1 MIIMDIENTRRL
13 LEEILNYSL
22 YTDDNLSTELKSKLN
37 DITTSINQN
46 ADKINFLKRLEQY
59 RSNNNAYAFDRYL
72 SIIINKLELATQE
85 KLTLLNLDIP
95 YYQTLG
101 LWNKLNTPTK
111 LNYLDSKNFLSKL
124 DIKRINYTINN
135 KKDMLEKLVN
145 PIIKKIPENSLILND
160 LPKDL
165 ITKKELF
172 SKLCDNVITN
182 YINKYYYLGTDLNK
196 LINTGIIRY
205 AKNYSI
211 TLYNLDKDTLMKS
224 LNNTPTILTKLNPEL
239 TLKLIDK
246 DYLASLLT
254 HNFSRNLNST
264 IKELNMLNNNNTKYL
279 TPDYLEKCPN
289 NSIYLYS
296 PDNKLLNLFKSNY
309 TYLLKLHNDTLVYLV
324 NNKFS
329 EEERVTLLRN
339 QNFIN
344 NLPDNYLEAIINKM
358 TFPNVFNMLQ
368 NITILSKMKNINVSL
383 RAYDKIFIT
392 GYLDSPALVNITN
405 NKMLNNMFNLISP
418 LEASKYLSYP
428 YIYTKLKTYD
438 IVNILINSKLNIYT
452 DTPKLLKVLRLDEI
466 KYYLNK
472 LINNDNIRYDL
483 LFNDYTLK
491 TILGINISLSNEEK
505 EDIKYL
511 YDLILIRGNTTLEC
525 NTNDLESFKS
535 IVASYHLFDLTKTK
549 ELYENGN
556 QYNSL
561 EEVNKIGT
569 SFVSY
574 FFKNFNDQIKIDE
587 ILSIITSKDFKNPKL
602 ITLVNKMNT
611 YKYSNISSTK
621 EVLKS
626 YLEYSKISD
635 SYAYQTIKTFLINYN
650 NYLEEYQTRMYA
662 KRFLKIK
669 YQNYRLKDS
678 LYYAYQEKYT
688 KEFIKLKKLEAF
700 TSFLSDEKSYSTWF
714 IKDNTNLI
722 NTLND
727 YLSRYNYKLDITLDK
742 IIKPFLKGISISDI
756 ISNLGY
762 NRPAYYEI
770 IKYERIEKI
779 KLTKINNKLK
789 GILKKF
795 NNADKIILLNYL
807 AYGIIP
813 SIEIDKDTLIS
824 LNKYK
829 QTITNFNGKV
839 NVNKIELKL
848 DYISIINLTNDLEL
862 KNYSKVY
869 METINII
876 NYFKGLANRYIGT
889 EVVKQAYKDEYIKGL
904 NDYIMPINSSD
915 SDIVLIKHKMY
926 LDKFKMLFSKISL
939 EKEIK
944 LSEEVKNRLIAIIPY
959 LIDNYFIDLTYNY
972 SVLFKN
978 NITLEDINN
987 WNKIIAL
994 FGQKN

>member
-1 MIIMDIENTRRL
+1 MIIMDMENTRRL
-13 LEEILNYSL
+13 LEEILSYSL

-37 DITTSINQN
+37 SIITFLNQN
-46 ADKINFLKRLEQY
+46 TDKINFLKRLEQY

-72 SIIINKLELATQE
+72 SIIINKLELTTTE
-85 KLTLLNLDIP
+85 KLNLLNLDIP

-165 ITKKELF
+165 ITKKDLF

-182 YINKYYYLGTDLNK
+182 YINKYYYLGSDLNK
-196 LINTGIIRY
+196 LINTGLIRY

-224 LNNTPTILTKLNPEL
+224 LNITPTILAKLNPEL
-239 TLKLIDK
+239 TIKLIDK

-254 HNFSRNLNST
+254 HNFSHNLNNT
-264 IKELNMLNNNNTKYL
+264 IKELNMLSNNNTKYL
-279 TPDYLEKCPN
+279 TRDYLEKCPN

-296 PDNKLLNLFKSNY
+296 PDDKLLNLFKNNY

-329 EEERVTLLRN
+329 EEERVSLLRN
-339 QNFIN
+339 QNFVN

-392 GYLDSPALVNITN
+392 GYLDSPALVNITD
-405 NKMLNNMFNLISP
+405 NKMLNNMFSLISP
-418 LEASKYLSYP
+418 IETSKYLSYP
-428 YIYTKLKTYD
+428 YIYTKFKTYD

-452 DTPKLLKVLRLDEI
+452 DSPKLLKVLRLDEI

-472 LINNDNIRYDL
+472 LISNDAIRYDL

-491 TILGINISLSNEEK
+491 TILGINISLSSEEK

-525 NTNDLESFKS
+525 NTSDLESFKS
-535 IVASYHLFDLTKTK
+535 IIASYHLFGLTKTK

-574 FFKNFNDQIKIDE
+574 FFKNFNDQINIEE

-602 ITLVNKMNT
+602 ITLINKMNT
-611 YKYSNISSTK
+611 YKYSNITNTK
-621 EVLKS
+621 EVLKN
-626 YLEYSKISD
+626 YLEYSKISKEN
-635 SYAYQTIKTFLINYN
+635 AYQTIKTFLINYN
-650 NYLEEYQTRMYA
+650 NYLEEYQMGMYA

-700 TSFLSDEKSYSTWF
+700 TSFLSDNKSYSTWF

-862 KNYSKVY
+862 KNYSKIY
-869 METINII
+869 IETINII
-876 NYFKGLANRYIGT
+876 NYFKGLASRYIGT
-889 EVVKQAYKDEYIKGL
+889 DVVKQAYKDEYLKGL

-915 SDIVLIKHKMY
+915 EDIVLIKHKMY
-926 LDKFKMLFSKISL
+926 LDKFKMLFSKVSL
-939 EKEIK
+939 DKEIK
-944 LSEEVKNRLIAIIPY
+944 LDSKIQNRLIEIIPY
-959 LIDNYFIDLTYNY
+959 LIDNYFTDLTYNY
-972 SVLFKN
+972 SVLFKSD
-978 NITLEDINN
+978 ITLENIND

>member
-1 MIIMDIENTRRL
+1 MIIMDMENTRRL
-13 LEEILNYSL
+13 LEEILSYSL

-37 DITTSINQN
+37 SIITFLNQN
-46 ADKINFLKRLEQY
+46 TDKINFLKRLEQY

-72 SIIINKLELATQE
+72 SIIINKLELTTTE
-85 KLTLLNLDIP
+85 KLNLLNLDIP

-165 ITKKELF
+165 ITKKDLF
-172 SKLCDNVITN
+172 SKLCDSVITN
-182 YINKYYYLGTDLNK
+182 YINKYYYLGSDLNK
-196 LINTGIIRY
+196 LINTGLIRY

-224 LNNTPTILTKLNPEL
+224 LNITPTILAKLNPEL
-239 TLKLIDK
+239 TIKLIDK

-254 HNFSRNLNST
+254 HNFSHNLNNT
-264 IKELNMLNNNNTKYL
+264 IKELNMLSNNNTKYL
-279 TPDYLEKCPN
+279 THDYLEKCPN

-296 PDNKLLNLFKSNY
+296 PDDKLLNLFKNNY

-329 EEERVTLLRN
+329 EEERVSLLRN
-339 QNFIN
+339 QNFVN

-392 GYLDSPALVNITN
+392 GYLDSPALVNITD
-405 NKMLNNMFNLISP
+405 NKMLNNMFSLISP
-418 LEASKYLSYP
+418 IETSKYLSYP
-428 YIYTKLKTYD
+428 YIYTKFKTYD

-452 DTPKLLKVLRLDEI
+452 DSPKLLKVLRLDEI

-472 LINNDNIRYDL
+472 LISNDAIRYDL

-491 TILGINISLSNEEK
+491 TILGINISLSSEEK

-525 NTNDLESFKS
+525 NTSDLESFKS
-535 IVASYHLFDLTKTK
+535 IIASYHLFGLTKTK

-574 FFKNFNDQIKIDE
+574 FFKNFNDQINIEE

-602 ITLVNKMNT
+602 ITLINKMNT
-611 YKYSNISSTK
+611 YKYSNITNTK
-621 EVLKS
+621 EVLKN
-626 YLEYSKISD
+626 YLEYSKISKEN
-635 SYAYQTIKTFLINYN
+635 AYQTIKTFLINYN
-650 NYLEEYQTRMYA
+650 NYLEEYQMGIYA

-669 YQNYRLKDS
+669 YQNYRLKDN

-700 TSFLSDEKSYSTWF
+700 SSFLSDNKSYSTWF

-770 IKYERIEKI
+770 IKYERSEKI

-807 AYGIIP
+807 AYGLTPNII
-813 SIEIDKDTLIS
+813 IDKETLVR

-862 KNYSKVY
+862 KNYSKIY
-869 METINII
+869 IETINII
-876 NYFKGLANRYIGT
+876 NYFKGLASKYIST
-889 EVVKQAYKDEYIKGL
+889 DIIKQVYKDEYIKGL

-915 SDIVLIKHKMY
+915 NDIVLIKHKMY

-944 LSEEVKNRLIAIIPY
+944 LSEEVKNRLIEIIPY

-978 NITLEDINN
+978 NTTLEDINN

>member
-1 MIIMDIENTRRL
+1 MDIENTRRL

-22 YTDDNLSTELKSKLN
+22 YTDDNLNTELKSKLN
-37 DITTSINQN
+37 NITTSINQN

-165 ITKKELF
+165 ITKKDLF

-182 YINKYYYLGTDLNK
+182 YINKYYYLGSDLNK
-196 LINTGIIRY
+196 LINTGLIRY

-211 TLYNLDKDTLMKS
+211 TLYNLDKDTLMKA
-224 LNNTPTILTKLNPEL
+224 LNITPTILTKLNPEL
-239 TLKLIDK
+239 TIKLIDK

-254 HNFSRNLNST
+254 HNFSRNLNNT
-264 IKELNMLNNNNTKYL
+264 VKELNMLSNNNTKYL
-279 TPDYLEKCPN
+279 TRDYLEKCPN

-296 PDNKLLNLFKSNY
+296 PDDKLLNLFKSNY

-329 EEERVTLLRN
+329 EEERVSLLRN
-339 QNFIN
+339 QNFVN

-368 NITILSKMKNINVSL
+368 NITILGKMKNINVSL

-392 GYLDSPALVNITN
+392 GYLDSPALVNITD
-405 NKMLNNMFNLISP
+405 NKMLNNMFSLISP
-418 LEASKYLSYP
+418 IETSKYLSYP

-472 LINNDNIRYDL
+472 LISNDNIRYDL

-535 IVASYHLFDLTKTK
+535 IVASYHLFGLTKTK

-569 SFVSY
+569 SLVSY
-574 FFKNFNDQIKIDE
+574 FFKNFNDQIDIDE
-587 ILSIITSKDFKNPKL
+587 ILSIITTKDFKNPKL

-611 YKYSNISSTK
+611 YKYSNITSTK

-742 IIKPFLKGISISDI
+742 IINPFLEGISICDI

-770 IKYERIEKI
+770 IKYEKSEKI

-795 NNADKIILLNYL
+795 NSADKIILLNYL

-813 SIEIDKDTLIS
+813 SIEIDKDTLIN

-862 KNYSKVY
+862 KNYSKIY
-869 METINII
+869 IETINII
-876 NYFKGLANRYIGT
+876 NYFKGLASKYIST
-889 EVVKQAYKDEYIKGL
+889 DIIKQVYKDEYIKGL

-944 LSEEVKNRLIAIIPY
+944 LSEEVKNRLIEIIPY

>member
-1 MIIMDIENTRRL
+1 MDMENTRRL
-13 LEEILNYSL
+13 LEEILSYSL
-22 YTDDNLSTELKSKLN
+22 YTDDNLSTELKNKLN
-37 DITTSINQN
+37 SIITFLNQN
-46 ADKINFLKRLEQY
+46 TDKINFLKRLEQY

-72 SIIINKLELATQE
+72 SIIINKLELTTTE
-85 KLTLLNLDIP
+85 KLNLLNLDIP

-165 ITKKELF
+165 ITKKDLF

-182 YINKYYYLGTDLNK
+182 YINKYYYLGSDLNK
-196 LINTGIIRY
+196 LINTGLIRY

-224 LNNTPTILTKLNPEL
+224 LNITPTILAKLNPEL
-239 TLKLIDK
+239 TIKLIDK

-254 HNFSRNLNST
+254 HNFSHNLNNT
-264 IKELNMLNNNNTKYL
+264 IKELNMLSNNNTKYL
-279 TPDYLEKCPN
+279 TRDYLEKCPN

-296 PDNKLLNLFKSNY
+296 PDDKLLNLFKNNY

-329 EEERVTLLRN
+329 EEERVSLLRN
-339 QNFIN
+339 QNFVN

-392 GYLDSPALVNITN
+392 GYLDSPALVNITD
-405 NKMLNNMFNLISP
+405 NKMLNNMFSLISP
-418 LEASKYLSYP
+418 IETSKYLSYP
-428 YIYTKLKTYD
+428 YIYTKFKTYD

-452 DTPKLLKVLRLDEI
+452 DSPKLLKVLRLDEI

-472 LINNDNIRYDL
+472 LISNDAIRYDL

-491 TILGINISLSNEEK
+491 TILGINISLSSEEK

-525 NTNDLESFKS
+525 NTSDLESFKS
-535 IVASYHLFDLTKTK
+535 IIASYHLFGLTKTK

-574 FFKNFNDQIKIDE
+574 FFKNFNDQINIEE

-602 ITLVNKMNT
+602 ITLINKMNT
-611 YKYSNISSTK
+611 YKYSNITNTK
-621 EVLKS
+621 EVLKN
-626 YLEYSKISD
+626 YLEYSKISKEN
-635 SYAYQTIKTFLINYN
+635 AYQTIKTFLINYN
-650 NYLEEYQTRMYA
+650 NYLEEYQMGIYA

-669 YQNYRLKDS
+669 YQNYRLKDN

-700 TSFLSDEKSYSTWF
+700 SSFLSDNKSYSTWF

-770 IKYERIEKI
+770 IKYERSEKI

-807 AYGIIP
+807 AYGLTPNII
-813 SIEIDKDTLIS
+813 IDKETLVR

-862 KNYSKVY
+862 KNYSKIY
-869 METINII
+869 IETINII
-876 NYFKGLANRYIGT
+876 NYFKGLASKYIST
-889 EVVKQAYKDEYIKGL
+889 DIIKQVYKDEYIKGL

-915 SDIVLIKHKMY
+915 NDIVLIKHKMY

-944 LSEEVKNRLIAIIPY
+944 LSEEVKNRLIEIIPY

>member
-1 MIIMDIENTRRL
+1 MDMENTRRL
-13 LEEILNYSL
+13 LEEILSYSL

-37 DITTSINQN
+37 SIITFLNQN
-46 ADKINFLKRLEQY
+46 TDKINFLKRLEQY

-72 SIIINKLELATQE
+72 SIIINKLELTTSE

-135 KKDMLEKLVN
+135 KKDILEKLVN
-145 PIIKKIPENSLILND
+145 PVIKKIPENSLILND

-165 ITKKELF
+165 ITKKDLF
-172 SKLCDNVITN
+172 SKLCDSVITN
-182 YINKYYYLGTDLNK
+182 YINKYYYLGSDLNK
-196 LINTGIIRY
+196 LINTSLIRY

-224 LNNTPTILTKLNPEL
+224 LNITPTILAKLNPEL
-239 TLKLIDK
+239 TIKLIDK
-246 DYLASLLT
+246 DYLTSLLT
-254 HNFSRNLNST
+254 HNFSRNLNNT
-264 IKELNMLNNNNTKYL
+264 IKELNMLSNNNTKYL
-279 TPDYLEKCPN
+279 TRDYLEKCPN

-296 PDNKLLNLFKSNY
+296 PDDKLLNLFKSNY

-329 EEERVTLLRN
+329 EEERVSLLRN
-339 QNFIN
+339 QNFVN

-368 NITILSKMKNINVSL
+368 NITILGKMKNINVSL

-392 GYLDSPALVNITN
+392 GYLDSPALVNITD

-418 LEASKYLSYP
+418 IETSKYLSYP
-428 YIYTKLKTYD
+428 YIYTKFKTYD

-452 DTPKLLKVLRLDEI
+452 DIPKLLKVLRLDEI

-472 LINNDNIRYDL
+472 LISNDAIRYDL

-491 TILGINISLSNEEK
+491 TILGINISLSSEEK

-525 NTNDLESFKS
+525 NTSDLESFKS
-535 IVASYHLFDLTKTK
+535 IIASYHLFGLTKTK

-574 FFKNFNDQIKIDE
+574 FFKNFNDQINFDE

-602 ITLVNKMNT
+602 ITLINKMNT
-611 YKYSNISSTK
+611 YKYSNITNTK
-621 EVLKS
+621 EVLKN
-626 YLEYSKISD
+626 YLEYSKISKEN
-635 SYAYQTIKTFLINYN
+635 AYQTIKTFLINYN
-650 NYLEEYQTRMYA
+650 NYLEEYQMGIYA

-669 YQNYRLKDS
+669 YQNYRLKDN

-700 TSFLSDEKSYSTWF
+700 SSFLSDNKSYSTWF

-727 YLSRYNYKLDITLDK
+727 YLSRYNYKLDITLNK
-742 IIKPFLKGISISDI
+742 IIKPFLKGLSISDI
-756 ISNLGY
+756 INNLGY

-770 IKYERIEKI
+770 IKYERSEKI

-807 AYGIIP
+807 AYGLTPNII
-813 SIEIDKDTLIS
+813 IDKETLVS

-862 KNYSKVY
+862 KNYSKIY
-869 METINII
+869 IETINII
-876 NYFKGLANRYIGT
+876 NYFKGLASKYIST
-889 EVVKQAYKDEYIKGL
+889 DIIKQVYKDEYIKGL

-944 LSEEVKNRLIAIIPY
+944 LSEEVKNRLIEIIPY

>member
-37 DITTSINQN
+37 NITTSINQN

-165 ITKKELF
+165 ITKKDLF

-182 YINKYYYLGTDLNK
+182 YINKYYYLGSDLNK
-196 LINTGIIRY
+196 LINTGLIRY

-211 TLYNLDKDTLMKS
+211 TLYNLDKDTLMKA
-224 LNNTPTILTKLNPEL
+224 LNITPTILTKLNPEL
-239 TLKLIDK
+239 TIKLIDK

-264 IKELNMLNNNNTKYL
+264 IKELNMLSNNNTKYL
-279 TPDYLEKCPN
+279 TRDYLEKCPN

-296 PDNKLLNLFKSNY
+296 PDDKLLNLFKSNY

-329 EEERVTLLRN
+329 EEERVSLLRN
-339 QNFIN
+339 QNFVN

-392 GYLDSPALVNITN
+392 GYLDSPALVNITD
-405 NKMLNNMFNLISP
+405 NKMLNNMFSLISP
-418 LEASKYLSYP
+418 IETSKYLSYP

-438 IVNILINSKLNIYT
+438 IVNILINSKLNLYT

-472 LINNDNIRYDL
+472 LISNDNIRYDL

-535 IVASYHLFDLTKTK
+535 IVASYHLFGLTKTK

-569 SFVSY
+569 SLVSY
-574 FFKNFNDQIKIDE
+574 FFKNFNDQIDIDE

-862 KNYSKVY
+862 KNYSKIY

-876 NYFKGLANRYIGT
+876 NYFKGLASRYIGT
-889 EVVKQAYKDEYIKGL
+889 EVVKQAYKDEYLKGL

-915 SDIVLIKHKMY
+915 EDIVLIKHKMY
-926 LDKFKMLFSKISL
+926 LDKFKMLFSKVSL
-939 EKEIK
+939 DKEIK
-944 LSEEVKNRLIAIIPY
+944 LDSKIQNRLIEIIPY
-959 LIDNYFIDLTYNY
+959 LIDNYFTDLTYNY
-972 SVLFKN
+972 SVLFKSD
-978 NITLEDINN
+978 ITLENIND

>member
-1 MIIMDIENTRRL
+1 MDMENTRRL
-13 LEEILNYSL
+13 LEEILSYSL

-37 DITTSINQN
+37 SIITFLNQN

-72 SIIINKLELATQE
+72 SIIINKLELTTPE

-111 LNYLDSKNFLSKL
+111 LNYLDSKYFLSKL

-165 ITKKELF
+165 ITKKDLF
-172 SKLCDNVITN
+172 SKLCDSVITN
-182 YINKYYYLGTDLNK
+182 YINKYYYLGSDLNK
-196 LINTGIIRY
+196 LINTSLIRY

-224 LNNTPTILTKLNPEL
+224 LNITPTILAKLNPEL
-239 TLKLIDK
+239 TIKLIDK

-254 HNFSRNLNST
+254 HNFSRNLNNT
-264 IKELNMLNNNNTKYL
+264 IKELNMLSNNNTKYL
-279 TPDYLEKCPN
+279 TRDYLEKCPN

-296 PDNKLLNLFKSNY
+296 PDDKLLNLFKNNY

-329 EEERVTLLRN
+329 EEERVSLLRN
-339 QNFIN
+339 QNFVN

-368 NITILSKMKNINVSL
+368 NITILGKMKNINVSL

-392 GYLDSPALVNITN
+392 GYLDSPALVNITD
-405 NKMLNNMFNLISP
+405 NKMLNNMFSLISP
-418 LEASKYLSYP
+418 IEISKYLSYP
-428 YIYTKLKTYD
+428 YIYTKFKTYD

-452 DTPKLLKVLRLDEI
+452 DSPKLLKVLRLDEI

-472 LINNDNIRYDL
+472 LISNDAIRYDL

-491 TILGINISLSNEEK
+491 TILGINISLSSEEK

-525 NTNDLESFKS
+525 NTSDLESFKS
-535 IVASYHLFDLTKTK
+535 IIASYHLFGLTKTK

-574 FFKNFNDQIKIDE
+574 FFKNFNDQINIEE

-602 ITLVNKMNT
+602 ITLINKMNT
-611 YKYSNISSTK
+611 YKYSNITNTK
-621 EVLKS
+621 EVLKN
-626 YLEYSKISD
+626 YLEYSKISKEN
-635 SYAYQTIKTFLINYN
+635 AYQTIKTFLINYN
-650 NYLEEYQTRMYA
+650 NYLEEYQMEIYA

-669 YQNYRLKDS
+669 YQNYRLKDN

-700 TSFLSDEKSYSTWF
+700 SSFLSDNKSYSTWF

-742 IIKPFLKGISISDI
+742 IIKPFLKGLSIGDI

-770 IKYERIEKI
+770 IKYERSEKI

-807 AYGIIP
+807 AYGLTPNII
-813 SIEIDKDTLIS
+813 IDKETLVS

-862 KNYSKVY
+862 KNYSKIY
-869 METINII
+869 IETINII
-876 NYFKGLANRYIGT
+876 NYFKGLASKYIST
-889 EVVKQAYKDEYIKGL
+889 DIIKQVYKDEYIKGL

-944 LSEEVKNRLIAIIPY
+944 LSEEVKNRLIEIIPY

>member
-1 MIIMDIENTRRL
+1 MDMENTRRL
-13 LEEILNYSL
+13 LEEILSYSL

-37 DITTSINQN
+37 SIITFLNQN
-46 ADKINFLKRLEQY
+46 TDKINFLKRLEQY

-72 SIIINKLELATQE
+72 SIIINKLELTTTE
-85 KLTLLNLDIP
+85 KLNLLNLDIP

-165 ITKKELF
+165 ITKKDLF

-182 YINKYYYLGTDLNK
+182 YINKYYYLGSDLNK
-196 LINTGIIRY
+196 LINTGLIRY

-224 LNNTPTILTKLNPEL
+224 LNITPTILAKLNPEL
-239 TLKLIDK
+239 TIKLIDK

-254 HNFSRNLNST
+254 HNLSHNLNNT
-264 IKELNMLNNNNTKYL
+264 IKELNMLSNNNTKYL
-279 TPDYLEKCPN
+279 TRDYLEKCPN

-296 PDNKLLNLFKSNY
+296 PDDKLLNLFKNNY

-329 EEERVTLLRN
+329 EEERVSLLRN
-339 QNFIN
+339 QNFVN

-368 NITILSKMKNINVSL
+368 NITILGKMKNINVSL

-392 GYLDSPALVNITN
+392 GYLDSPALVNITD
-405 NKMLNNMFNLISP
+405 NKMLNNMFSLISP
-418 LEASKYLSYP
+418 IETSKYLSYP
-428 YIYTKLKTYD
+428 YIYTKFKTYD

-452 DTPKLLKVLRLDEI
+452 DSPKLLKVLRLDEI

-472 LINNDNIRYDL
+472 LISNDAIRYDL

-491 TILGINISLSNEEK
+491 TILGINISLSSEEK

-525 NTNDLESFKS
+525 NTSDLESFKS
-535 IVASYHLFDLTKTK
+535 IIASYHLFGLTKTK

-574 FFKNFNDQIKIDE
+574 FFKNFNDQINIEE

-602 ITLVNKMNT
+602 ITLINKMNT
-611 YKYSNISSTK
+611 YKYSNITNTK
-621 EVLKS
+621 EVLKN
-626 YLEYSKISD
+626 YYEYSKISKEN
-635 SYAYQTIKTFLINYN
+635 AYQTIKTFLINYN
-650 NYLEEYQTRMYA
+650 NYLEEYQMGIYA

-669 YQNYRLKDS
+669 YQNYRLKDN

-700 TSFLSDEKSYSTWF
+700 SSFLSDNKSYSTWF

-742 IIKPFLKGISISDI
+742 IIKPFLKGLSISDI

-770 IKYERIEKI
+770 IKYERSEKI

-807 AYGIIP
+807 AYGLTPNII
-813 SIEIDKDTLIS
+813 IDKETLVR

-848 DYISIINLTNDLEL
+848 DYISIINLTDDLEL
-862 KNYSKVY
+862 KNYSKIY
-869 METINII
+869 IETINII
-876 NYFKGLANRYIGT
+876 NYFKGLASKYIST
-889 EVVKQAYKDEYIKGL
+889 DIIKQVYKDEYIKGL

-915 SDIVLIKHKMY
+915 NDIVLIKHKMY

-944 LSEEVKNRLIAIIPY
+944 LSEEVKKRLIEIIPY

-978 NITLEDINN
+978 NTTLEDINN

>member
-1 MIIMDIENTRRL
+1 MDIENTRRL

-46 ADKINFLKRLEQY
+46 TDKINFLKRLEQY

-72 SIIINKLELATQE
+72 SIIINKLELATKE

-165 ITKKELF
+165 ITKKDLF

-182 YINKYYYLGTDLNK
+182 YINKYYYLGSDLNK
-196 LINTGIIRY
+196 LINTGLIRY

-211 TLYNLDKDTLMKS
+211 TLYNLDKDTLMKA
-224 LNNTPTILTKLNPEL
+224 LNITTTILTKLNPEL
-239 TLKLIDK
+239 TIKLIDK

-254 HNFSRNLNST
+254 HNFSRNLNNT
-264 IKELNMLNNNNTKYL
+264 VKELNMLSNNNTKYL
-279 TPDYLEKCPN
+279 TRDYLEKCPN

-296 PDNKLLNLFKSNY
+296 PDDKLLNLFKSNY

-329 EEERVTLLRN
+329 EEERVSLLRN
-339 QNFIN
+339 QNFVN

-392 GYLDSPALVNITN
+392 GYLDSPALVNITD
-405 NKMLNNMFNLISP
+405 NKMLNNMFSLISP
-418 LEASKYLSYP
+418 IETSKYLSYP

-472 LINNDNIRYDL
+472 LISNDNIRYDL

-535 IVASYHLFDLTKTK
+535 IVASYHLFGLTKTK

-569 SFVSY
+569 FLVSY
-574 FFKNFNDQIKIDE
+574 FFKNFNDQIDIDE

-876 NYFKGLANRYIGT
+876 NYFKGLASRYIGT
-889 EVVKQAYKDEYIKGL
+889 DVVKQAYKDEYLKGL

-915 SDIVLIKHKMY
+915 EDIVLIKHKMY
-926 LDKFKMLFSKISL
+926 LDKFKMLFSKVSL
-939 EKEIK
+939 DKEIK
-944 LSEEVKNRLIAIIPY
+944 LDSKIQNRLIEIIPY
-959 LIDNYFIDLTYNY
+959 LIDNYFTDLTYNY
-972 SVLFKN
+972 SVLFKSD
-978 NITLEDINN
+978 ITLENIND

>member
-1 MIIMDIENTRRL
+1 MDMENTRRL
-13 LEEILNYSL
+13 LEEILSYSL

-37 DITTSINQN
+37 SIITFLNQN
-46 ADKINFLKRLEQY
+46 TDKINFLKRLEQY

-72 SIIINKLELATQE
+72 SIIINKLELTTPE

-165 ITKKELF
+165 ITKKDLF
-172 SKLCDNVITN
+172 SKLCDSVITN
-182 YINKYYYLGTDLNK
+182 YINKYYYLGSDLNK
-196 LINTGIIRY
+196 LINTGLIRY

-224 LNNTPTILTKLNPEL
+224 LNITPTILAKLNPEL
-239 TLKLIDK
+239 TIKLIDK

-254 HNFSRNLNST
+254 HNFSRNLNNT
-264 IKELNMLNNNNTKYL
+264 IKELNMLSNNNTKYL
-279 TPDYLEKCPN
+279 TRDYLEKCPN

-296 PDNKLLNLFKSNY
+296 PDDKLLNLFKSNY

-329 EEERVTLLRN
+329 EEERVSLLRN
-339 QNFIN
+339 QNFVN

-368 NITILSKMKNINVSL
+368 NITILGKMKNINVSL

-392 GYLDSPALVNITN
+392 GYLDSPALVNITD

-418 LEASKYLSYP
+418 IETSKYLSYP
-428 YIYTKLKTYD
+428 YIYTKFKTYN

-452 DTPKLLKVLRLDEI
+452 DSPKLLKVLRLDEI

-472 LINNDNIRYDL
+472 LISNDAIRYDL

-491 TILGINISLSNEEK
+491 TILGINISLSSEEK

-525 NTNDLESFKS
+525 NTSDLESFKS
-535 IVASYHLFDLTKTK
+535 IIASYHLFGLTKTK

-569 SFVSY
+569 SYVSY
-574 FFKNFNDQIKIDE
+574 FFKNFNDQINIEE
-587 ILSIITSKDFKNPKL
+587 ILSIITNKDFKNPKL
-602 ITLVNKMNT
+602 ITLINKMNT
-611 YKYSNISSTK
+611 YKYSNITNTK
-621 EVLKS
+621 EVLKN
-626 YLEYSKISD
+626 YLEYSKISKEN
-635 SYAYQTIKTFLINYN
+635 AYQTIKTFLINYN
-650 NYLEEYQTRMYA
+650 NYLEEYQIRIYA

-669 YQNYRLKDS
+669 YQNYRLKDN

-700 TSFLSDEKSYSTWF
+700 SSFLSDNKSYSTWF

-742 IIKPFLKGISISDI
+742 IIKPFLKGLSISDI

-770 IKYERIEKI
+770 IKYERSEKI

-807 AYGIIP
+807 AYGLTPNII
-813 SIEIDKDTLIS
+813 IDKETLVS

-862 KNYSKVY
+862 KNYSKIY
-869 METINII
+869 IETINII
-876 NYFKGLANRYIGT
+876 NYFKGLASKYIST
-889 EVVKQAYKDEYIKGL
+889 DIIKQVYKDEYIKGL

-944 LSEEVKNRLIAIIPY
+944 LSEEVKNRLIEIIPY

-978 NITLEDINN
+978 NISLEDINN

>member
-1 MIIMDIENTRRL
+1 MDMENTRRL
-13 LEEILNYSL
+13 LEEILSYSL

-37 DITTSINQN
+37 SIITFLNQN
-46 ADKINFLKRLEQY
+46 TDKINFLKRLEQY

-72 SIIINKLELATQE
+72 SIIINKLELTTPE

-135 KKDMLEKLVN
+135 KKDILEKLVN

-165 ITKKELF
+165 ITKKDLF

-182 YINKYYYLGTDLNK
+182 YINKYYYLGSDLNK
-196 LINTGIIRY
+196 LINTGLIRY

-224 LNNTPTILTKLNPEL
+224 LNITPTILAKLNPEL
-239 TLKLIDK
+239 TIKLIDK

-254 HNFSRNLNST
+254 HNFSRNLNNT
-264 IKELNMLNNNNTKYL
+264 IKELNMLSNNNTKYL
-279 TPDYLEKCPN
+279 TRDYLEKCPN

-296 PDNKLLNLFKSNY
+296 PDDKLLNLFKSNY

-329 EEERVTLLRN
+329 EEERVSLLRN
-339 QNFIN
+339 QNFVN

-368 NITILSKMKNINVSL
+368 NITILGKMKNINVSL

-392 GYLDSPALVNITN
+392 GYLDSPALVNITD
-405 NKMLNNMFNLISP
+405 NKMLNNMFSLISP
-418 LEASKYLSYP
+418 IETSKYLSYP
-428 YIYTKLKTYD
+428 YIYTKFKTYD

-452 DTPKLLKVLRLDEI
+452 DSPKLLKVLRLDEI

-472 LINNDNIRYDL
+472 LINNDAIRYDL

-491 TILGINISLSNEEK
+491 TILGINISLSSEEK

-525 NTNDLESFKS
+525 NTSDLESFKS
-535 IVASYHLFDLTKTK
+535 IIASYHLFGLTKTK

-569 SFVSY
+569 SYVSY
-574 FFKNFNDQIKIDE
+574 FFKNFNDQINIEE
-587 ILSIITSKDFKNPKL
+587 ILSIITSKNFKNPKL
-602 ITLVNKMNT
+602 ITLINKMNT
-611 YKYSNISSTK
+611 YKYSNITNTK
-621 EVLKS
+621 EVLKN
-626 YLEYSKISD
+626 YLEYSKISKEN
-635 SYAYQTIKTFLINYN
+635 AYQTIKTFLINYN
-650 NYLEEYQTRMYA
+650 NYLEEYQIRIYA

-669 YQNYRLKDS
+669 YQNYRLKDN

-688 KEFIKLKKLEAF
+688 KEFIKIKKLEAF
-700 TSFLSDEKSYSTWF
+700 SSFLSDNKSYSTWF

-742 IIKPFLKGISISDI
+742 IIKPFLKGLSISDI

-770 IKYERIEKI
+770 IKYERFEKI

-807 AYGIIP
+807 AYGLTPNII
-813 SIEIDKDTLIS
+813 IDKETLVS

-862 KNYSKVY
+862 KNYSKIY
-869 METINII
+869 IETINII
-876 NYFKGLANRYIGT
+876 NYFKGLASKYIST
-889 EVVKQAYKDEYIKGL
+889 DIIKQVYKDEYIKGL

-944 LSEEVKNRLIAIIPY
+944 LSEEVKNRLIEIIPY

>member
-1 MIIMDIENTRRL
+1 MDMENTRRL
-13 LEEILNYSL
+13 LEEILSYSL

-37 DITTSINQN
+37 SIITFLNQN
-46 ADKINFLKRLEQY
+46 TDKINFLKRLEQY

-72 SIIINKLELATQE
+72 SIIINKLELTTTE
-85 KLTLLNLDIP
+85 KLNLLNLDIP

-101 LWNKLNTPTK
+101 LWNKLNIPTK

-165 ITKKELF
+165 ITKKDLF

-182 YINKYYYLGTDLNK
+182 YINKYYYLGSDLNK
-196 LINTGIIRY
+196 LINTGLIRY

-224 LNNTPTILTKLNPEL
+224 LNITPTILAKLNPEL
-239 TLKLIDK
+239 TIKLIDK

-254 HNFSRNLNST
+254 HNFSHNLNNT
-264 IKELNMLNNNNTKYL
+264 IKELNMLSNNNTKYL
-279 TPDYLEKCPN
+279 TRDYLEKCPN

-296 PDNKLLNLFKSNY
+296 PDDKLLNLFKNNY

-329 EEERVTLLRN
+329 EEERVSLLRN
-339 QNFIN
+339 QNFVN

-392 GYLDSPALVNITN
+392 GYLDSPALVNITD
-405 NKMLNNMFNLISP
+405 NKMLNNMFSLISP
-418 LEASKYLSYP
+418 IETSKYLSYP
-428 YIYTKLKTYD
+428 YIYTKFKTYD

-452 DTPKLLKVLRLDEI
+452 DSPKLLKVLRLDEI

-472 LINNDNIRYDL
+472 LISNDAIRYDL

-491 TILGINISLSNEEK
+491 TILGINISLSSEEK

-525 NTNDLESFKS
+525 NTSDLESFKS
-535 IVASYHLFDLTKTK
+535 IIASYHLFGLTKTK

-574 FFKNFNDQIKIDE
+574 FFKNFNDQINIEE

-602 ITLVNKMNT
+602 ITLINKMNT
-611 YKYSNISSTK
+611 YKYSNITNTK
-621 EVLKS
+621 EVLKN
-626 YLEYSKISD
+626 YLEYSKISKEN
-635 SYAYQTIKTFLINYN
+635 AYQTIKTFLINYN
-650 NYLEEYQTRMYA
+650 NYLEEYQMVIYA

-876 NYFKGLANRYIGT
+876 NYFKGLASRYIGT
-889 EVVKQAYKDEYIKGL
+889 DVVKQAYKDEYLKGL

-915 SDIVLIKHKMY
+915 EDIVLIKHKMY
-926 LDKFKMLFSKISL
+926 LDKFKMLFSKVSL
-939 EKEIK
+939 DKEIK
-944 LSEEVKNRLIAIIPY
+944 LDSKIQNRLIEIIPY
-959 LIDNYFIDLTYNY
+959 LIDNYFTDLTYNY
-972 SVLFKN
+972 SVLFKSD
-978 NITLEDINN
+978 ITLENIND

>member
-1 MIIMDIENTRRL
+1 MDMENTRRL
-13 LEEILNYSL
+13 LEEILSYSL

-37 DITTSINQN
+37 SIITFLNQN
-46 ADKINFLKRLEQY
+46 TDKINFLKRLEQY

-72 SIIINKLELATQE
+72 SIIINKLELTTTE
-85 KLTLLNLDIP
+85 KLNLLNLDIP

-165 ITKKELF
+165 ITKKDLF
-172 SKLCDNVITN
+172 SKLCDSVITN
-182 YINKYYYLGTDLNK
+182 YINKYYYLGSDLNK
-196 LINTGIIRY
+196 LINTGLIRY

-224 LNNTPTILTKLNPEL
+224 LNITPTILAKLNPEL
-239 TLKLIDK
+239 TIKLIDK

-254 HNFSRNLNST
+254 HNFSHNLNNT
-264 IKELNMLNNNNTKYL
+264 IKELNMLSNNNTKYL
-279 TPDYLEKCPN
+279 TRDYLEKCPN

-296 PDNKLLNLFKSNY
+296 PDDKLLNLFKNNY

-329 EEERVTLLRN
+329 EEERVSLLRN
-339 QNFIN
+339 QNFVN

-392 GYLDSPALVNITN
+392 GYLDSPALVNITD
-405 NKMLNNMFNLISP
+405 NKMLNNMFSLISP
-418 LEASKYLSYP
+418 IETSKYLSYP
-428 YIYTKLKTYD
+428 YIYTKFKTYD

-452 DTPKLLKVLRLDEI
+452 DSPKLLKVLRLDEI

-472 LINNDNIRYDL
+472 LISNDAIRYDL
-483 LFNDYTLK
+483 LFNNYTLK
-491 TILGINISLSNEEK
+491 TILGINISLSSEEK

-525 NTNDLESFKS
+525 NTSDLESFKS
-535 IVASYHLFDLTKTK
+535 IIASYHLFGLTKTK

-574 FFKNFNDQIKIDE
+574 FFKNFNDQINIEE

-602 ITLVNKMNT
+602 ITLINKMNT
-611 YKYSNISSTK
+611 YKYSNITNTK
-621 EVLKS
+621 EVLKN
-626 YLEYSKISD
+626 YLEYSKISKEN
-635 SYAYQTIKTFLINYN
+635 AYQTIKTFLINYN
-650 NYLEEYQTRMYA
+650 NYLEEYQMGIYA

-669 YQNYRLKDS
+669 YQNYRLKDN

-700 TSFLSDEKSYSTWF
+700 SSFLSDNKSYSTWF

-770 IKYERIEKI
+770 IKYERSEKI

-876 NYFKGLANRYIGT
+876 NYFKGLASRYIGT
-889 EVVKQAYKDEYIKGL
+889 DVVKQAYKDEYLKGL

-915 SDIVLIKHKMY
+915 EDIVLIKHKMY
-926 LDKFKMLFSKISL
+926 LDKFKMLFSKVSL
-939 EKEIK
+939 DKEIK
-944 LSEEVKNRLIAIIPY
+944 LDSKIQNRLIEIIPY
-959 LIDNYFIDLTYNY
+959 LIDNYFTDLTYNY
-972 SVLFKN
+972 SVLFKSD
-978 NITLEDINN
+978 ITLENIND

>member
-1 MIIMDIENTRRL
+1 MDIENTRRL

-37 DITTSINQN
+37 NITTSINQN

-165 ITKKELF
+165 ITKKDLF

-182 YINKYYYLGTDLNK
+182 YINKYYYLGSDLNK
-196 LINTGIIRY
+196 LINTGLIRY

-211 TLYNLDKDTLMKS
+211 TLYNLDKDTLMKA
-224 LNNTPTILTKLNPEL
+224 LNITPTILTKLNPEL
-239 TLKLIDK
+239 TIRLIDK
-246 DYLASLLT
+246 DYLSSLLT
-254 HNFSRNLNST
+254 HNFSRNLNNT
-264 IKELNMLNNNNTKYL
+264 VKELNMLSNNNTKYL
-279 TPDYLEKCPN
+279 TRDYLEKCPN

-296 PDNKLLNLFKSNY
+296 PDDKLLNLFKSNY

-329 EEERVTLLRN
+329 EEERVSLLRN
-339 QNFIN
+339 QNFVN

-392 GYLDSPALVNITN
+392 GYLDSPALVNITD
-405 NKMLNNMFNLISP
+405 NKMLNNMFSLISP
-418 LEASKYLSYP
+418 IETSKYLSYP

-472 LINNDNIRYDL
+472 LISNDAIRYDL

-535 IVASYHLFDLTKTK
+535 IVASYHLFGLTKTK

-569 SFVSY
+569 FLVSY
-574 FFKNFNDQIKIDE
+574 FFKNFNDQIDIDE

-621 EVLKS
+621 EILKS

-862 KNYSKVY
+862 KNYSKIY

-876 NYFKGLANRYIGT
+876 NYFKGLASRYIGT
-889 EVVKQAYKDEYIKGL
+889 EVVKQAYKDEYLKGL

-915 SDIVLIKHKMY
+915 EDIVLIKHKMY
-926 LDKFKMLFSKISL
+926 LDKFKMLFSKVSL
-939 EKEIK
+939 DKEIK
-944 LSEEVKNRLIAIIPY
+944 LDSKIQNRLIEIIPY
-959 LIDNYFIDLTYNY
+959 LIDNYFTDLTYNY
-972 SVLFKN
+972 SVLFKSD
-978 NITLEDINN
+978 ITLENIND

>member
-1 MIIMDIENTRRL
+1 MDMENTRRL
-13 LEEILNYSL
+13 LEEILSYSL

-37 DITTSINQN
+37 SIITFLNQN
-46 ADKINFLKRLEQY
+46 TDKINFLKRLEQY

-72 SIIINKLELATQE
+72 SIIINKLELTTSE

-165 ITKKELF
+165 ITKKDLF
-172 SKLCDNVITN
+172 SKLCDSVITN
-182 YINKYYYLGTDLNK
+182 YINKYYYLGSDLNK
-196 LINTGIIRY
+196 LINTGLIRY

-224 LNNTPTILTKLNPEL
+224 LNITPTILAKLNPEL
-239 TLKLIDK
+239 TIKLIDK

-254 HNFSRNLNST
+254 HNFSRNLNNT
-264 IKELNMLNNNNTKYL
+264 IKELNMLSNNNTKYL
-279 TPDYLEKCPN
+279 TRDYLEKCPN

-296 PDNKLLNLFKSNY
+296 PDDKLLNLFKNNY

-329 EEERVTLLRN
+329 EEERVSLLRN
-339 QNFIN
+339 QNFVN

-358 TFPNVFNMLQ
+358 TFSNVFNMLQ
-368 NITILSKMKNINVSL
+368 NITILGKMKNINVSL

-392 GYLDSPALVNITN
+392 GYLDSPALVNITD

-418 LEASKYLSYP
+418 IETSKYLSYP
-428 YIYTKLKTYD
+428 YIYTKFKTYD

-452 DTPKLLKVLRLDEI
+452 DSPKLLKVLRLDEI

-472 LINNDNIRYDL
+472 LISNDAIRYDL

-491 TILGINISLSNEEK
+491 TILGINISLSSEEK

-525 NTNDLESFKS
+525 NTSDLESFKS
-535 IVASYHLFDLTKTK
+535 IIASYHLFGLTKTK

-574 FFKNFNDQIKIDE
+574 FFKNFNDQINIEE
-587 ILSIITSKDFKNPKL
+587 ILSIITNKDFKNPKL
-602 ITLVNKMNT
+602 ITLINKMNT
-611 YKYSNISSTK
+611 YKYSNITNTK
-621 EVLKS
+621 EVLKN
-626 YLEYSKISD
+626 YLEYSKISKEN
-635 SYAYQTIKTFLINYN
+635 AYQTIKTFLINYN
-650 NYLEEYQTRMYA
+650 NYLEEYQMGIYA

-669 YQNYRLKDS
+669 YQNYRLKDN

-700 TSFLSDEKSYSTWF
+700 SSFLSDNKSYSTWF

-742 IIKPFLKGISISDI
+742 IIKPFLKGLSIGDI

-770 IKYERIEKI
+770 IKYERSEKI

-807 AYGIIP
+807 AYGLTPNII
-813 SIEIDKDTLIS
+813 IDKETLVS

-862 KNYSKVY
+862 KNYSKIY
-869 METINII
+869 IETINII
-876 NYFKGLANRYIGT
+876 NYFKGLASKYIST
-889 EVVKQAYKDEYIKGL
+889 DIIKQVYKDEYIKGL

-944 LSEEVKNRLIAIIPY
+944 LSEEVKNRLIEIIPY

>member
-1 MIIMDIENTRRL
+1 MIIMDMENTRRL
-13 LEEILNYSL
+13 LEEILSYSL

-37 DITTSINQN
+37 SIITFLNQN
-46 ADKINFLKRLEQY
+46 TDKINFLKRLEQY

-72 SIIINKLELATQE
+72 SIIINKLELTTTE
-85 KLTLLNLDIP
+85 KLNLLNLDIP

-165 ITKKELF
+165 ITKKDLF

-182 YINKYYYLGTDLNK
+182 YINKYYYLGSDLNK
-196 LINTGIIRY
+196 LINTGLIRY

-224 LNNTPTILTKLNPEL
+224 LNITPTILAKLNPEL
-239 TLKLIDK
+239 TIKLIDK

-254 HNFSRNLNST
+254 HNFSHNLNNT
-264 IKELNMLNNNNTKYL
+264 IKELNMLSNNNTKYL
-279 TPDYLEKCPN
+279 TRDYLEKCPN

-296 PDNKLLNLFKSNY
+296 PDDKLLNLFKNNY

-329 EEERVTLLRN
+329 EEERVSLLRN
-339 QNFIN
+339 QNFVN

-392 GYLDSPALVNITN
+392 GYLDSPALVNITD
-405 NKMLNNMFNLISP
+405 NKMLNNMFSLISP
-418 LEASKYLSYP
+418 IETSKYLSYP
-428 YIYTKLKTYD
+428 YIYTKFKTYD
-438 IVNILINSKLNIYT
+438 IVNILINSKLNIYI
-452 DTPKLLKVLRLDEI
+452 DSPKLLKVLRLDEI

-472 LINNDNIRYDL
+472 LISNDAIRYDL

-491 TILGINISLSNEEK
+491 TILGINISLSSEEK

-525 NTNDLESFKS
+525 NTSDLESFKS
-535 IVASYHLFDLTKTK
+535 IIASYHLFGLTKTK

-574 FFKNFNDQIKIDE
+574 FFKNFNDQINIEE

-602 ITLVNKMNT
+602 ITLINKMNT
-611 YKYSNISSTK
+611 YKYSNITNTK
-621 EVLKS
+621 EVLKN
-626 YLEYSKISD
+626 YLEYSKISKEN
-635 SYAYQTIKTFLINYN
+635 AYQTIKTFLINYN
-650 NYLEEYQTRMYA
+650 NYLEEYQMGIYA

-669 YQNYRLKDS
+669 YQNYRLKDN

-700 TSFLSDEKSYSTWF
+700 SSFLSDNKSYSTWF

-742 IIKPFLKGISISDI
+742 IIKPFLKGLSISDI

-807 AYGIIP
+807 AYGLTPNII
-813 SIEIDKDTLIS
+813 IDKETLVR

-862 KNYSKVY
+862 KNYSKIY
-869 METINII
+869 IETINII
-876 NYFKGLANRYIGT
+876 NYFKGLASKYIST
-889 EVVKQAYKDEYIKGL
+889 DIIKQVYKDEYIKGL

-915 SDIVLIKHKMY
+915 NDIVLIKHKMY

-944 LSEEVKNRLIAIIPY
+944 LSEEVKNRLIEIIPY

-978 NITLEDINN
+978 NTTLEDINN

>member
-1 MIIMDIENTRRL
+1 MDMENTRRL
-13 LEEILNYSL
+13 LEEILSYSL

-37 DITTSINQN
+37 SIITFLNQN
-46 ADKINFLKRLEQY
+46 TDKINFLKRLEQY

-72 SIIINKLELATQE
+72 SIIINKLELTTPE

-165 ITKKELF
+165 ITKKDLF
-172 SKLCDNVITN
+172 SKLCDSVITN
-182 YINKYYYLGTDLNK
+182 YINKYYYLGSDLNK

-211 TLYNLDKDTLMKS
+211 TLYNLDKDTFMKS
-224 LNNTPTILTKLNPEL
+224 LNITPTILAKLNPEL
-239 TLKLIDK
+239 TIKLIDK

-254 HNFSRNLNST
+254 HNFSRNLNNT
-264 IKELNMLNNNNTKYL
+264 IKELNMLSNNNTKYL
-279 TPDYLEKCPN
+279 TRDYLEKCPN

-296 PDNKLLNLFKSNY
+296 PDDKLLNLFKSNY

-329 EEERVTLLRN
+329 EEERVSLLRN
-339 QNFIN
+339 QNFVN

-368 NITILSKMKNINVSL
+368 NITILGKMKNINVSL

-392 GYLDSPALVNITN
+392 GYLDSPALVNITD
-405 NKMLNNMFNLISP
+405 NKMLNNMFSLISP
-418 LEASKYLSYP
+418 IETSKYLSYP

-452 DTPKLLKVLRLDEI
+452 DSPKLLKVLRLDEI

-472 LINNDNIRYDL
+472 LINNDAIRYDL

-491 TILGINISLSNEEK
+491 TILGINISLSSEEK

-525 NTNDLESFKS
+525 NTSDLESFKS
-535 IVASYHLFDLTKTK
+535 IIASYHLFGLTKTK

-574 FFKNFNDQIKIDE
+574 FFKNFNDQINIEE

-602 ITLVNKMNT
+602 ITLINKMNT
-611 YKYSNISSTK
+611 YKYSNIINTK
-621 EVLKS
+621 EVLKN
-626 YLEYSKISD
+626 YLEYSKISKEN
-635 SYAYQTIKTFLINYN
+635 AYQTIKTFLINYN
-650 NYLEEYQTRMYA
+650 NYLEEYQMGIYA

-669 YQNYRLKDS
+669 YQNYRLKDN

-700 TSFLSDEKSYSTWF
+700 SSFLSDNKSYSTWF

-742 IIKPFLKGISISDI
+742 IIKPFLKGLSISDI

-762 NRPAYYEI
+762 NKPAYYEI
-770 IKYERIEKI
+770 IKYERSEKI

-807 AYGIIP
+807 AYGLTPNII
-813 SIEIDKDTLIS
+813 IDKETLVS

-862 KNYSKVY
+862 KNYSKIY
-869 METINII
+869 IETINII
-876 NYFKGLANRYIGT
+876 NYFKGLASKYIST
-889 EVVKQAYKDEYIKGL
+889 DIIKQVYKDEYIKGL

-944 LSEEVKNRLIAIIPY
+944 LSEEVKKRLIEIIPY

>member
-1 MIIMDIENTRRL
+1 MDMENTRRL
-13 LEEILNYSL
+13 LEEILSYSL
-22 YTDDNLSTELKSKLN
+22 YTDDNLSTELKNKLN
-37 DITTSINQN
+37 SIITFLNQN
-46 ADKINFLKRLEQY
+46 TDKINFLKRLEQY

-72 SIIINKLELATQE
+72 SIIINKLELTTTE
-85 KLTLLNLDIP
+85 KLNLLNLDIP

-101 LWNKLNTPTK
+101 LWNKLNIPTK

-165 ITKKELF
+165 ITKKDLF

-182 YINKYYYLGTDLNK
+182 YINKYYYLGSDLNK
-196 LINTGIIRY
+196 LINTGLIRY

-224 LNNTPTILTKLNPEL
+224 LNITPTILAKLNPEL
-239 TLKLIDK
+239 TIKLIDK

-254 HNFSRNLNST
+254 HNFSHNLNNT
-264 IKELNMLNNNNTKYL
+264 IKELNMLSNNNTKYL
-279 TPDYLEKCPN
+279 TRDYLEKCPN

-296 PDNKLLNLFKSNY
+296 PDDKLLNLFKNNY

-329 EEERVTLLRN
+329 EEERVSLLRN
-339 QNFIN
+339 QNFVN

-392 GYLDSPALVNITN
+392 GYLDSPALVNITD
-405 NKMLNNMFNLISP
+405 NKMLNNMFSLISP
-418 LEASKYLSYP
+418 IETSKYLSYP
-428 YIYTKLKTYD
+428 YIYTKFKTYD

-452 DTPKLLKVLRLDEI
+452 DSPKLLKVLRLDEI

-472 LINNDNIRYDL
+472 LISNDAIRYDL

-491 TILGINISLSNEEK
+491 TILGINISLSSEEK

-525 NTNDLESFKS
+525 NTSDLESFKS
-535 IVASYHLFDLTKTK
+535 IIASYHLFGLTKTK

-574 FFKNFNDQIKIDE
+574 FFKNFNDQINIEE

-602 ITLVNKMNT
+602 ITLINKMNT
-611 YKYSNISSTK
+611 YKYSNITNTK
-621 EVLKS
+621 EVLKN
-626 YLEYSKISD
+626 YLEYSKISKEN
-635 SYAYQTIKTFLINYN
+635 AYQTIKTFLINYN

-700 TSFLSDEKSYSTWF
+700 TSFLSDNKSYSTWF

-876 NYFKGLANRYIGT
+876 NYFKGLASRYIGT
-889 EVVKQAYKDEYIKGL
+889 DVVKQAYKDEYLKGL

-915 SDIVLIKHKMY
+915 EDIVLIKHKMY
-926 LDKFKMLFSKISL
+926 LDKFKMLFSKVSL
-939 EKEIK
+939 DKEIK
-944 LSEEVKNRLIAIIPY
+944 LDSKIQNRLIEIIPY
-959 LIDNYFIDLTYNY
+959 LIDNYFTDLTYNY
-972 SVLFKN
+972 SVLFKSD
-978 NITLEDINN
+978 ITLENIND

>member
-1 MIIMDIENTRRL
+1 MDMENTRRL
-13 LEEILNYSL
+13 LEEILSYSL

-37 DITTSINQN
+37 SIITFLNQN
-46 ADKINFLKRLEQY
+46 TDKINFLKRLEQY

-72 SIIINKLELATQE
+72 SIIINKIELTTPE

-165 ITKKELF
+165 ITKKDLF
-172 SKLCDNVITN
+172 SKLCDSVITN
-182 YINKYYYLGTDLNK
+182 YINKYYYLGSDLNK
-196 LINTGIIRY
+196 LINTGLIRY

-224 LNNTPTILTKLNPEL
+224 LNITPTILAKLNPEL
-239 TLKLIDK
+239 TIKLIDK

-254 HNFSRNLNST
+254 HNFSRNLNNT
-264 IKELNMLNNNNTKYL
+264 IKELNMLSNNNTKYL
-279 TPDYLEKCPN
+279 TRDYLEKCPN

-296 PDNKLLNLFKSNY
+296 PDDKLLNLFKNNY

-329 EEERVTLLRN
+329 EEERVSLLRN
-339 QNFIN
+339 QNFVN

-368 NITILSKMKNINVSL
+368 NITILGKMKNINVSL

-392 GYLDSPALVNITN
+392 GYLDSPALVNITD

-418 LEASKYLSYP
+418 IETSKYLSYP
-428 YIYTKLKTYD
+428 YIYTKFKTYD

-452 DTPKLLKVLRLDEI
+452 DSPKLLKVLRLDEI

-472 LINNDNIRYDL
+472 LISNDAIRYDL

-491 TILGINISLSNEEK
+491 TILGINISLSSEEK

-525 NTNDLESFKS
+525 NTSDLESFKS
-535 IVASYHLFDLTKTK
+535 IIASYHLFGLTKTK

-569 SFVSY
+569 SYVSY
-574 FFKNFNDQIKIDE
+574 FFKNFNDQINIEE
-587 ILSIITSKDFKNPKL
+587 ILSIITSNDFKNHKL
-602 ITLVNKMNT
+602 ITLINKMNT
-611 YKYSNISSTK
+611 YKYSNITNTK
-621 EVLKS
+621 EVLKN
-626 YLEYSKISD
+626 YLEYSKISKEN
-635 SYAYQTIKTFLINYN
+635 AYQTIKTFLINYN
-650 NYLEEYQTRMYA
+650 NYLEEYQMGIYA

-669 YQNYRLKDS
+669 YQNYRLKDN

-700 TSFLSDEKSYSTWF
+700 SSFLSDNKSYSTWF

-742 IIKPFLKGISISDI
+742 IIKPFLKGLSIGDI
-756 ISNLGY
+756 INNLGY

-770 IKYERIEKI
+770 IKYG
-779 KLTKINNKLK
+779 LTPN
-789 GILKKF
+789 
-795 NNADKIILLNYL
+795 II
-807 AYGIIP
+807 
-813 SIEIDKDTLIS
+813 IDKETLVS

-862 KNYSKVY
+862 KNYSKIY
-869 METINII
+869 IETINII
-876 NYFKGLANRYIGT
+876 NYFKGLASKYIST
-889 EVVKQAYKDEYIKGL
+889 DIIKQVYKDEYIKGL

-944 LSEEVKNRLIAIIPY
+944 LSEEVKNRLIEIIPY

>member
-1 MIIMDIENTRRL
+1 MDMENTRII

-22 YTDDNLSTELKSKLN
+22 YTDSNLNTELKDKLDN
-37 DITTSINQN
+37 IITSINQN
-46 ADKINFLKRLEQY
+46 ADKVNFIKKLEQY

-72 SIIINKLELATQE
+72 AIIIGKLDLNSKE
-85 KLTLLNLDIP
+85 KFTLLNLDLP

-101 LWNKLNTPTK
+101 LWNKLNITTK
-111 LNYLDSKNFLSKL
+111 LNYLDSKNFLSNL

-145 PIIKKIPENSLILND
+145 PIIKKIPENSLILKD

-172 SKLCDNVITN
+172 SKLCDNIITN

-211 TLYNLDKDTLMKS
+211 TLYNLDKETLMKS

-279 TPDYLEKCPN
+279 TPDYLEKCSN

-368 NITILSKMKNINVSL
+368 NITILGKMKNINVSL

-392 GYLDSPALVNITN
+392 GYLDSPALVNITD
-405 NKMLNNMFNLISP
+405 NKMLNNMFSLISSQ
-418 LEASKYLSYP
+418 EVSKYLSYP

-438 IVNILINSKLNIYT
+438 IVNILINNKLNIYT

-491 TILGINISLSNEEK
+491 TILGINIFLSKEAK

-525 NTNDLESFKS
+525 NTNDYECFKS
-535 IVASYHLFDLTKTK
+535 IIASYYLLGLTKTK

-569 SFVSY
+569 SYVSY
-574 FFKNFNDQIKIDE
+574 FFKNFNDQINIEE
-587 ILSIITSKDFKNPKL
+587 ILSIITNKDFKNPKL
-602 ITLVNKMNT
+602 ITLINKMNT
-611 YKYSNISSTK
+611 YKYSNITNTK
-621 EVLKS
+621 EVLKN
-626 YLEYSKISD
+626 YLEYRKISKEN
-635 SYAYQTIKTFLINYN
+635 AYQTIKTFLINYN

-669 YQNYRLKDS
+669 YQNYRLKDN

-688 KEFIKLKKLEAF
+688 KEFIKIKKLEVF
-700 TSFLSDEKSYSTWF
+700 TSFLRDNKSYSTWF

-727 YLSRYNYKLDITLDK
+727 YLSNYNYKLDITLDK
-742 IIKPFLKGISISDI
+742 IINPFLEGISICDI

-770 IKYERIEKI
+770 IKYEKSEKI

-795 NNADKIILLNYL
+795 NSADKIILLNYL
-807 AYGIIP
+807 AYGLTPNII
-813 SIEIDKDTLIS
+813 IDKETLVS

-862 KNYSKVY
+862 KNYSKIY
-869 METINII
+869 LETINII
-876 NYFKGLANRYIGT
+876 NYFKGLASKYIST
-889 EVVKQAYKDEYIKGL
+889 DIIKQVYKDEYIKGL

-926 LDKFKMLFSKISL
+926 LDKFKMLFSKITL

-944 LSEEVKNRLIAIIPY
+944 LSEEVKNRLIEIIPY

-972 SVLFKN
+972 SVIFKN

>member
-1 MIIMDIENTRRL
+1 MIIMDMENTRRL
-13 LEEILNYSL
+13 LEEILSYSL

-37 DITTSINQN
+37 SIITFLNQN
-46 ADKINFLKRLEQY
+46 TDKINFLKRLEQY

-72 SIIINKLELATQE
+72 SIIINKLELTTPE

-135 KKDMLEKLVN
+135 KKDILEKLVN

-165 ITKKELF
+165 ITKKDLF
-172 SKLCDNVITN
+172 SKLCDSVITN
-182 YINKYYYLGTDLNK
+182 YINKYYYLGSDLNK
-196 LINTGIIRY
+196 LINTGLIRY

-224 LNNTPTILTKLNPEL
+224 LNITPTILAKLNPEL
-239 TLKLIDK
+239 TIKLIDK

-254 HNFSRNLNST
+254 HNFSRNLNNT
-264 IKELNMLNNNNTKYL
+264 IKELNMLSNNNTKYL
-279 TPDYLEKCPN
+279 TRDYLEKCPN

-296 PDNKLLNLFKSNY
+296 PDDKLLNLFKSNY

-329 EEERVTLLRN
+329 EEERVSLLRN
-339 QNFIN
+339 QNFVN

-368 NITILSKMKNINVSL
+368 NITILGKMKNINVSL

-392 GYLDSPALVNITN
+392 GYLDSPALVNITD
-405 NKMLNNMFNLISP
+405 NKMLNNMFSLISP
-418 LEASKYLSYP
+418 IETSKYLSYP
-428 YIYTKLKTYD
+428 YIYTKFKTYD

-452 DTPKLLKVLRLDEI
+452 DSPKLLKVLRLDEI

-472 LINNDNIRYDL
+472 LINNDAIRYDL

-491 TILGINISLSNEEK
+491 TILGINISLSSEEK

-525 NTNDLESFKS
+525 NTSDLESFKS
-535 IVASYHLFDLTKTK
+535 IIASYHLFGLTKTK

-569 SFVSY
+569 SYVSY
-574 FFKNFNDQIKIDE
+574 FFKNFNDQINIEE
-587 ILSIITSKDFKNPKL
+587 ILSIITSKNFKNPKL
-602 ITLVNKMNT
+602 ITLINKMNT
-611 YKYSNISSTK
+611 YKYSNITNTK
-621 EVLKS
+621 EVLKN
-626 YLEYSKISD
+626 YLEYSKISKEN
-635 SYAYQTIKTFLINYN
+635 AYQTIKTFLINYN
-650 NYLEEYQTRMYA
+650 NYLEEHQMGIYA

-669 YQNYRLKDS
+669 YQNYRLKDN

-700 TSFLSDEKSYSTWF
+700 SSFLSDNKSYSTWF

-742 IIKPFLKGISISDI
+742 IIKPFLKGLSISDI

-770 IKYERIEKI
+770 IKYERFEKI

-807 AYGIIP
+807 AYGLTPNII
-813 SIEIDKDTLIS
+813 IDKETLVS

-862 KNYSKVY
+862 KNYSKIY
-869 METINII
+869 IETINII
-876 NYFKGLANRYIGT
+876 NYFKGLASKYIST
-889 EVVKQAYKDEYIKGL
+889 DIIKQVYKDEYIKGL

-944 LSEEVKNRLIAIIPY
+944 LSEEVKNRLIEIIPY

>member
-1 MIIMDIENTRRL
+1 MDMENTRRL
-13 LEEILNYSL
+13 LEEILSYSL

-37 DITTSINQN
+37 SIITFLNQN
-46 ADKINFLKRLEQY
+46 TDKINFLKRLEQY

-72 SIIINKLELATQE
+72 SIIINKLELTTTE
-85 KLTLLNLDIP
+85 KLNLLNLDIP

-165 ITKKELF
+165 ITKKDLF

-182 YINKYYYLGTDLNK
+182 YINKYYYLGSDLNK
-196 LINTGIIRY
+196 LINTGLIRY

-224 LNNTPTILTKLNPEL
+224 LNITPTILAKLNPEL
-239 TLKLIDK
+239 TIKLIDK

-254 HNFSRNLNST
+254 HNFSHNLNNT
-264 IKELNMLNNNNTKYL
+264 IKELNMLSNNNTKYL
-279 TPDYLEKCPN
+279 TRDYLEKCPN

-296 PDNKLLNLFKSNY
+296 PDDKLLNLFKNNY

-329 EEERVTLLRN
+329 EEERVSLLRN
-339 QNFIN
+339 QNFVN

-392 GYLDSPALVNITN
+392 GYLDSPALVNITD
-405 NKMLNNMFNLISP
+405 NKMLNNMFSLISP
-418 LEASKYLSYP
+418 IETSKYLSYP
-428 YIYTKLKTYD
+428 YIYTKFKTYD

-452 DTPKLLKVLRLDEI
+452 DSPKLLKVLRLDEI

-472 LINNDNIRYDL
+472 LISNDAIRYDL

-491 TILGINISLSNEEK
+491 TILGINISLSSEEK

-525 NTNDLESFKS
+525 NTSDLESFKS
-535 IVASYHLFDLTKTK
+535 IIASYHLFGLTKTK

-574 FFKNFNDQIKIDE
+574 FFKNFNDQINIEE

-602 ITLVNKMNT
+602 ITLINKMNT
-611 YKYSNISSTK
+611 YKYSNITNTK
-621 EVLKS
+621 EVLKN
-626 YLEYSKISD
+626 YLEYSKISKEN
-635 SYAYQTIKTFLINYN
+635 AYQTIKTFLINYN
-650 NYLEEYQTRMYA
+650 NYLEEYQTGIYA

-669 YQNYRLKDS
+669 YQNYRLKDN

-700 TSFLSDEKSYSTWF
+700 SSFLSDNKSYSTWF

-770 IKYERIEKI
+770 IKYERSEKI

-807 AYGIIP
+807 AYGLTPNII
-813 SIEIDKDTLIS
+813 IDKETLVR

-829 QTITNFNGKV
+829 QTITNFNGKI

-848 DYISIINLTNDLEL
+848 DYISIISLTNDLEL
-862 KNYSKVY
+862 KNYSKIY
-869 METINII
+869 IETINII
-876 NYFKGLANRYIGT
+876 NYFKGLASKYIST
-889 EVVKQAYKDEYIKGL
+889 DIIKQVYKDEYIKGL

-915 SDIVLIKHKMY
+915 NDIVLIKHKMY

-944 LSEEVKNRLIAIIPY
+944 LSEEVKNRLIEIIPY

-978 NITLEDINN
+978 NTTLEDINN

>member
-165 ITKKELF
+165 ITKKDLF

-182 YINKYYYLGTDLNK
+182 YINKYYYLGSDLNK
-196 LINTGIIRY
+196 LINTGLIRY

-254 HNFSRNLNST
+254 HNFSRNLNNT
-264 IKELNMLNNNNTKYL
+264 VKELNMLSNNNTKYL
-279 TPDYLEKCPN
+279 TRDYLEKCPN

-296 PDNKLLNLFKSNY
+296 PDDKLLNLFKSNY

-329 EEERVTLLRN
+329 EEERVSLLRN
-339 QNFIN
+339 QNFVN

-392 GYLDSPALVNITN
+392 GYLDSPALVNITD
-405 NKMLNNMFNLISP
+405 NKMLNNMFSLISP
-418 LEASKYLSYP
+418 IETSKYLSYP
-428 YIYTKLKTYD
+428 YIYTKFKTYD

-452 DTPKLLKVLRLDEI
+452 DSPKLLKVLRLDEI

-472 LINNDNIRYDL
+472 LINNDAIRYDL

-491 TILGINISLSNEEK
+491 TILGINISLSSEEK

-525 NTNDLESFKS
+525 NTSDLESFKS
-535 IVASYHLFDLTKTK
+535 IIASYHLFGLTKTK

-569 SFVSY
+569 SYVSY
-574 FFKNFNDQIKIDE
+574 FFKNFNDQINIEE

-602 ITLVNKMNT
+602 ITLINKMNT
-611 YKYSNISSTK
+611 YKYSNITNTK
-621 EVLKS
+621 EVLKN
-626 YLEYSKISD
+626 YLEYRKISIEN
-635 SYAYQTIKTFLINYN
+635 AYQTIKTFLINYN

-669 YQNYRLKDS
+669 YQNYRLKDN

-688 KEFIKLKKLEAF
+688 KEFIKFKKLEVF
-700 TSFLSDEKSYSTWF
+700 TSFLRDNKSYSTWF

-722 NTLND
+722 NSLND
-727 YLSRYNYKLDITLDK
+727 YLSNYNYKLDITLDK
-742 IIKPFLKGISISDI
+742 IINPFLEGISICDI

-770 IKYERIEKI
+770 IKYEKSEKI

-807 AYGIIP
+807 AYGLTPNII
-813 SIEIDKDTLIS
+813 IDKETLVS

-862 KNYSKVY
+862 KNYSKIY
-869 METINII
+869 IETINII
-876 NYFKGLANRYIGT
+876 NYFKGLASKYIST
-889 EVVKQAYKDEYIKGL
+889 DIIKQVYKDEYIKGL

-939 EKEIK
+939 EKEIE
-944 LSEEVKNRLIAIIPY
+944 LSEEVKNRLIEIIPY

-972 SVLFKN
+972 SGLFKN

>member
-1 MIIMDIENTRRL
+1 MIIMDMENTRRL
-13 LEEILNYSL
+13 LEEILSYSL

-37 DITTSINQN
+37 SIITFLNQN
-46 ADKINFLKRLEQY
+46 TDKINFLKRLEQY

-72 SIIINKLELATQE
+72 SIIINKLELTTTE
-85 KLTLLNLDIP
+85 KLNLLNLDIP

-165 ITKKELF
+165 ITKKDLF

-182 YINKYYYLGTDLNK
+182 YINKYYYLGSDLNK
-196 LINTGIIRY
+196 LINTGLIRY

-224 LNNTPTILTKLNPEL
+224 LNITPTILAKLNPEL
-239 TLKLIDK
+239 TIKLIDK

-254 HNFSRNLNST
+254 HNFSHNLNNT
-264 IKELNMLNNNNTKYL
+264 IKELNMLSNNNTKYL
-279 TPDYLEKCPN
+279 TRDYLEKCPN

-296 PDNKLLNLFKSNY
+296 PDDKLLNLFKNNY

-329 EEERVTLLRN
+329 EEERVSLLRN
-339 QNFIN
+339 QIFVN

-392 GYLDSPALVNITN
+392 GYLDSPALVNITD
-405 NKMLNNMFNLISP
+405 NKMLNNMFSLISP
-418 LEASKYLSYP
+418 IETSKYLSYP
-428 YIYTKLKTYD
+428 YIYTKFKTYD

-452 DTPKLLKVLRLDEI
+452 DSPKLLKVLRLDEI

-472 LINNDNIRYDL
+472 LISNDAIRYDL

-491 TILGINISLSNEEK
+491 TILGINISLSSEEK

-525 NTNDLESFKS
+525 NTSDLESFKS
-535 IVASYHLFDLTKTK
+535 IIASYHLFGLTKTK

-574 FFKNFNDQIKIDE
+574 FFKNFNDQINIEE

-602 ITLVNKMNT
+602 ITLINKMNT
-611 YKYSNISSTK
+611 YKYSNITNTK
-621 EVLKS
+621 EVLKN
-626 YLEYSKISD
+626 YLEYSKISKEN
-635 SYAYQTIKTFLINYN
+635 AYQTIKTFLINYN
-650 NYLEEYQTRMYA
+650 NYLEEYQMGIYA

-669 YQNYRLKDS
+669 YQNYRLKDN

-700 TSFLSDEKSYSTWF
+700 SSFLSDNKSYSTWF

-742 IIKPFLKGISISDI
+742 IIKPFLKGLSISDI

-807 AYGIIP
+807 AYGLTPNII
-813 SIEIDKDTLIS
+813 IDKETLVR

-862 KNYSKVY
+862 KNYSKIY
-869 METINII
+869 IETINII
-876 NYFKGLANRYIGT
+876 NYFKGLASKYIST
-889 EVVKQAYKDEYIKGL
+889 DIIKQVYKDEYIKGL
-904 NDYIMPINSSD
+904 NDYIIPINSSD

-944 LSEEVKNRLIAIIPY
+944 LSEEVKNRLIEIIPY
-959 LIDNYFIDLTYNY
+959 LIDNYFTDLTYNY